1 MSMTI
6 AEKILAR
13 ASGQSVVRPGDLVVC
28 DVDLAVQSDASFG
41 GYRMMG
47 AEPAMVFDPER
58 VILVTD
64 HAVPA
69 TTPESQDS
77 HARMREFAKEFGLTH
92 FYDVGRHG
100 IMHQVL
106 AERGHA
112 IPGTLLAAGD
122 SHTCAAGA
130 FNCCARGLGGP
141 EMLFVVSTGKTW
153 FLVGRTVRFELE
165 GALPDGVFP
174 RDVIHS
180 IAGTY
185 GDFVGRNLE
194 FGGPAVA
201 NLGMGSRQ
209 TIATMSAEVSAEFAL
224 FEADQKT
231 VDYVRARTDKPFEP
245 VFADADADY
254 EAVHRVDLST
264 LTPQVALPGRVP
276 NNVRP
281 AQELRGVKI
290 TQAFVGS
297 CANGRLEDFAAVA
310 DVLRGRTV
318 HPSVRM
324 IVTPGSQ
331 QEYIEAVKA
340 GYVETILL
348 ANAVVTGSSCS
359 LCGGNSLGP
368 TDVCITASTRNFQG
382 RMGSPL
388 AQIYMGSPA
397 TVAASAVRGEI
408 CDPRDLD

>member
-1 MSMTI
+1 MSMTM

-13 ASGQSVVRPGDLVVC
+13 ASGQAVVRPGDLVVC
-28 DVDLAVQSDASFG
+28 DVDVAVQSDASFT

-47 AEPAMVFDPER
+47 AEPAQVFDPDK

-69 TTPESQDS
+69 ITPDAQDA
-77 HARMREFAKEFGLTH
+77 HARMRAFASEFGLTH

-112 IPGTLLAAGD
+112 LPGSLLAAGD

-153 FLVGRTVRFELE
+153 FLVGPTVRFELS
-165 GALPDGVFP
+165 GTLPDGVFP
-174 RDVIHS
+174 RDVIHH

-194 FGGPAVA
+194 FVGPGAA
-201 NLGMGSRQ
+201 ALSIGSRQ

-224 FEADQKT
+224 FEADERT
-231 VDYVRARTDKPFEP
+231 LEYVRARTDRAFEP
-245 VFADADADY
+245 VVSDPDAGF
-254 EAVHRVDLST
+254 EAVHQVDLST
-264 LTPQVALPGRVP
+264 LSPQVALPGRVP

-281 AQELRGVKI
+281 ADGLHGIKI

-297 CANGRLEDFAAVA
+297 CANGRLEDLAAVA

-324 IVTPGSQ
+324 IVTPSSQ
-331 QEYIEAVKA
+331 QEYIAAVKA
-340 GYVETILL
+340 GYVETIVG

-359 LCGGNSLGP
+359 LCGSNSLGP
-368 TDVCITASTRNFQG
+368 DDVCITASTRNFQG

-397 TVAASAVRGEI
+397 TVAASAIKGQI
-408 CDPRDLD
+408 TDPRDLD

>member
-1 MSMTI
+1 MSMTM

-13 ASGQSVVRPGDLVVC
+13 ASGQAVVARGDLVVC
-28 DVDLAVQSDASFG
+28 DVDVAVQSDASFT

-47 AEPAMVFDPER
+47 AEPAQVFDPDK

-69 TTPESQDS
+69 VTLDAQDA
-77 HARMREFAKEFGLTH
+77 HARMRGFAAEFHLTH

-112 IPGTLLAAGD
+112 LPGTLLAAGD

-153 FLVGRTVRFELE
+153 FLIGPTVRFELYGE
-165 GALPDGVFP
+165 LSDGVFP
-174 RDVIHS
+174 RDVIHH
-180 IAGTY
+180 IAGAY

-194 FGGPAVA
+194 FVGPAVA
-201 NLGMGSRQ
+201 GLGVGSRQ

-224 FEADQKT
+224 FEADDTTLEYLQG
-231 VDYVRARTDKPFEP
+231 RTDRAFEP
-245 VFADADADY
+245 VFSDPDAAF
-254 EAVHRVDLST
+254 EAVHQVDLSSIG
-264 LTPQVALPGRVP
+264 PQVALPGRVP
-276 NNVRP
+276 NNVR
-281 AQELRGVKI
+281 AADELRGIKI

-310 DVLRGRTV
+310 EVLRGRTV

-324 IVTPGSQ
+324 IVTPSSQ
-331 QEYIEAVKA
+331 QEYIEAVRA
-340 GYVETILL
+340 GYVETILA

-359 LCGGNSLGP
+359 LCGSNSLGP
-368 TDVCITASTRNFQG
+368 DDVCITASTRNFQG

-408 CDPRDLD
+408 TDPRALD

>member
-1 MSMTI
+1 MPMTM

-13 ASGQSVVRPGDLVVC
+13 ASGQAVVQPGDLVVC
-28 DVDLAVQSDASFG
+28 DVDAAVQSDASFG

-47 AEPAMVFDPER
+47 AEPAQVFDR
-58 VILVTD
+58 DKVILVTD
-64 HAVPA
+64 HNVPA
-69 TTPESQDS
+69 TTPDSQDA
-77 HARMREFAKEFGLTH
+77 HARMRKFAQEFSLTH

-106 AERGHA
+106 AENGHTL
-112 IPGTLLAAGD
+112 PGTLLAAGD

-153 FLVGRTVRFELE
+153 FLVGPTVRFELDGE
-165 GALPDGVFP
+165 LPQGVYP
-174 RDVIHS
+174 RDVIHH

-194 FGGPAVA
+194 FGGPGVA
-201 NLGMGSRQ
+201 GLGIGSRQ

-224 FEADQKT
+224 FEADERT
-231 VDYVRARTDKPFEP
+231 VAYVKARTDRSFEP
-245 VFADADADY
+245 VFADADARY
-254 EAVHRVDLST
+254 EAVHHVDLGALS
-264 LTPQVALPGRVP
+264 PQVALPGRVP

-281 AQELRGVKI
+281 ADTLHGVKI

-310 DVLRGRTV
+310 EVLRGRTV

-331 QEYIEAVKA
+331 QEYVAAVKA
-340 GYVETILL
+340 GYVETILA

-368 TDVCITASTRNFQG
+368 EDVCITASTRNFQG

-388 AQIYMGSPA
+388 AKIYMGSPA

-408 CDPRDLD
+408 TDPRDLD

>member
-1 MSMTI
+1 MTM

-13 ASGQSVVRPGDLVVC
+13 ASGHAVVRPGDLVVC
-28 DVDLAVQSDASFG
+28 DVDVAVQSDASFT

-47 AEPAMVFDPER
+47 AEPAQVFDPDK

-69 TTPESQDS
+69 ITPDAQDA
-77 HARMREFAKEFGLTH
+77 HARMRAFASEFGLTH

-112 IPGTLLAAGD
+112 LPGSLLAAGD

-153 FLVGRTVRFELE
+153 FLVGPTVRFELS
-165 GALPDGVFP
+165 GTLPDGVFP
-174 RDVIHS
+174 RDVIHH

-194 FGGPAVA
+194 FVGPGAA
-201 NLGMGSRQ
+201 ALSIGSRQ

-224 FEADQKT
+224 FEADERT
-231 VDYVRARTDKPFEP
+231 LEYVRARTDRAFEP
-245 VFADADADY
+245 VVSDTDAEF
-254 EAVHRVDLST
+254 EAVHQVDLST
-264 LTPQVALPGRVP
+264 LSPQVALPGRVP

-281 AQELRGVKI
+281 ADGLHGIKI

-297 CANGRLEDFAAVA
+297 CANGRLEDLAAVA

-324 IVTPGSQ
+324 IVTPSSQ
-331 QEYIEAVKA
+331 QEYIAAVKA
-340 GYVETILL
+340 GYVETIVG

-359 LCGGNSLGP
+359 LCGSNSLGP
-368 TDVCITASTRNFQG
+368 DDVCITASTRNFQG

-397 TVAASAVRGEI
+397 TVAASAIKGEI
-408 CDPRDLD
+408 TDPRDLD